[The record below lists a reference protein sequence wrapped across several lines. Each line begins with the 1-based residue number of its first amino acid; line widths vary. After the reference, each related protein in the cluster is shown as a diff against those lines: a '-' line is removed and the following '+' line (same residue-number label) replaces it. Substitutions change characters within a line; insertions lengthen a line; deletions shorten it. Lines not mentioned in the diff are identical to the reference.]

1 MEYILDG
8 PQSKLT
14 LLFLLDKMEIPLTQ
28 FNLLDICT
36 STNQWL
42 GYMDCIEIIDQLINA
57 KFIFKT
63 DDEGQEIRYGIT
75 YEGRACLSDFYQRI
89 PASLREK
96 ITQYANGGLPSVGEM
111 FIARESGPELVGKIG
126 NNTAI
131 MNNMQIV
138 DSVRAGVYEAVS
150 MAMNQQNG
158 QISKI
163 DVHVHTDEGVVVDRI
178 NQKTIQTGVCPIN
191 IPA

>member
-42 GYMDCIEIIDQLINA
+42 GYMDCIEIIDQLLNA

-96 ITQYANGGLPSVGEM
+96 ITVYAKENSLNLKRSQEYVSEYSNNPDGSYTVTLKIKEPMVQLPLLEIKLKAPSRSS
-111 FIARESGPELVGKIG
+111 AKLACNKWSNK
-126 NNTAI
+126 A
-131 MNNMQIV
+131 
-138 DSVRAGVYEAVS
+138 
-150 MAMNQQNG
+150 QN
-158 QISKI
+158 IFEVLYDNLI
-163 DVHVHTDEGVVVDRI
+163 D
-178 NQKTIQTGVCPIN
+178 N
-191 IPA
+191 